1 MNAALDVKL
10 RIGEGAVKLGQLREL
25 TDNLQRTLGALAS
38 QLADTARPGI
48 DFEIVEA
55 AVGSLSLSLRAV
67 AEEGAA
73 IEPERVVATFTADL
87 AEIRKQHYRADLT
100 PDLTRRYRAL
110 VTCFKDMGAVVEYR
124 YGRDHVLVDDAFRQG
139 FRGRRSEGASGRGRR
154 GRGVPRRGEWT
165 PARRIGFSCT
175 PSSSERTVWSAGS
188 AWRCWRRSRVF
199 LKKTVKVEGTG
210 HFAPVGIYPLRM
222 DVKTKPRPLTWDPAL
237 LRGYVGKLTLVP
249 KGMTASD
256 YLERNRE
263 AAGLADYGNVAST
276 GTRTAL
282 LLSSTLRRRH
292 LVQYWMRYR

>member
-38 QLADTARPGI
+38 QLADTTRPGI

-87 AEIRKQHYRADLT
+87 AEIRKQHYRAELT

-139 FRGRRSEGASGRGRR
+139 FEVALK
-154 GRGVPRRGEWT
+154 
-165 PARRIGFSCT
+165 
-175 PSSSERTVWSAGS
+175 ERVAEDVAVVGYLDAVNAHRPPYRFLLYPKLERANRVECRFGMEMLETVAGL
-188 AWRCWRRSRVF
+188 

-222 DVKTKPRPLTWDPAL
+222 DVKTKPRPLIWDPAL

-263 AAGLADYGNVAST
+263 AAGLAD
-276 GTRTAL
+276 
-282 LLSSTLRRRH
+282 
-292 LVQYWMRYR
+292 